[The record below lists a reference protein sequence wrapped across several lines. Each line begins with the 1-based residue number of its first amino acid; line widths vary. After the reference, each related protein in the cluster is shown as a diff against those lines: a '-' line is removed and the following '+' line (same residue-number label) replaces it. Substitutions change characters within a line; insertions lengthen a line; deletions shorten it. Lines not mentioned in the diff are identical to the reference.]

1 MEFFC
6 RGTVRLCDCVEN
18 SSEFKSRRIL
28 IGRSRAFV
36 HLQEFRRCNIA
47 QIVHNTGK
55 DTEYAK
61 RLKYHDAFYNTR
73 RVKNNL
79 LSELHFFNRILEN
92 LNLHKTLCV
101 I

>member
-1 MEFFC
+1 M
-6 RGTVRLCDCVEN
+6 R
-18 SSEFKSRRIL
+18 
-28 IGRSRAFV
+28 
-36 HLQEFRRCNIA
+36 LQEFRRYKTV
-47 QIVHNTGK
+47 QIVHDTGK
-55 DTEYAK
+55 NTEYAK

-79 LSELHFFNRILEN
+79 PSKLYFFNRILEN